1 LLHLALF
8 KGEAKMKAAKGAVRP
23 AMAALVVLTM
33 GVMSLFS
40 TSVSAESQSDH
51 LKMCKLE
58 LKALYGDDVRIRMVK
73 AKQYQGQHKMTLK
86 VYPAGEAKTIVECV
100 SDDAPESGIVLMAK
114 DGSIINA

>member
-1 LLHLALF
+1 
-8 KGEAKMKAAKGAVRP
+8 MKTAKGAVTQP
-23 AMAALVVLTM
+23 AMSAHVATLVVLTM
-33 GVMSLFS
+33 GLMSLFS

-58 LKALYGDDVRIRMVK
+58 LKGLYGDDVRIRMVK

>member
-1 LLHLALF
+1 
-8 KGEAKMKAAKGAVRP
+8 MKTAKGAVTQP
-23 AMAALVVLTM
+23 AMSALVATLVVLTM
-33 GVMSLFS
+33 GLMSLFS

-100 SDDAPESGIVLMAK
+100 SDDTPDPGIVLMAK
-114 DGSIINA
+114 DGSILNA

>member
-1 LLHLALF
+1 
-8 KGEAKMKAAKGAVRP
+8 MKTAKGAVTQP
-23 AMAALVVLTM
+23 AMSALVATLVVLTM
-33 GVMSLFS
+33 GLMSLFS

-58 LKALYGDDVRIRMVK
+58 LKGLYGDEVRIRMVK

-100 SDDAPESGIVLMAK
+100 SDDASEPGIVLMAK
-114 DGSIINA
+114 DGSILNA

>member
-1 LLHLALF
+1 
-8 KGEAKMKAAKGAVRP
+8 MKAAKGAVTRP
-23 AMAALVVLTM
+23 AMAALVAALVVLTM

-86 VYPAGEAKTIVECV
+86 VYPAGEANTVIECLSNEAAEQSV
-100 SDDAPESGIVLMAK
+100 VLRTK
-114 DGSIINA
+114 DGTVLNP

>member
-1 LLHLALF
+1 
-8 KGEAKMKAAKGAVRP
+8 MKTAKGAVTQS

-33 GVMSLFS
+33 GVISLFS

-73 AKQYQGQHKMTLK
+73 AKQYRGQHKMTLK
-86 VYPAGEAKTIVECV
+86 VYPADEAKTVVECV
-100 SDDAPESGIVLMAK
+100 SDDAPEPGIVLMAK
-114 DGSIINA
+114 NGSILNAKSEDV

>member
-1 LLHLALF
+1 
-8 KGEAKMKAAKGAVRP
+8 MKTAKGAVTQP
-23 AMAALVVLTM
+23 AMSALVATLVVLTM
-33 GVMSLFS
+33 GLMSLFS

-58 LKALYGDDVRIRMVK
+58 LKGLYGDDVRIRMVK

>member
-1 LLHLALF
+1 
-8 KGEAKMKAAKGAVRP
+8 
-23 AMAALVVLTM
+23 
-33 GVMSLFS
+33 
-40 TSVSAESQSDH
+40 
-51 LKMCKLE
+51 
-58 LKALYGDDVRIRMVK
+58 MVK